1 MIKFCPT
8 CDRVLEGELIGGD
21 DEYYLVEF
29 YCLNCGF
36 NDTIS
41 VRKEKEYAS

>member
-1 MIKFCPT
+1 MKEFCPV
-8 CDRVLEGELIGGD
+8 CSRVLEGELIGRD
-21 DEYYLVEF
+21 NEYYLIEF

-41 VRKEKEYAS
+41 VRKEEPNE